1 MIAKRKNA
9 NNIREIIESVE
20 YTKRVG
26 SAWAIGAGNDNGS
39 VQKAHGKRKK
49 IMSNAKKGG
58 SPPRPPQRGQQNH
71 DLKIG
76 GKVKIIVHNEETST
90 TTFCKDTRRRR
101 DQRNKFRN
109 SAPVDGLRVFSA
121 SSAQHVEPPR
131 SATLLLLLSMSSA
144 VKLDPSRGLATH

>member
-26 SAWAIGAGNDNGS
+26 SAWAVGAGNDNGS

-49 IMSNAKKGG
+49 IVSKAKKGG
-58 SPPRPPQRGQQNH
+58 SPPRLPQRGQQNH

-90 TTFCKDTRRRR
+90 TTFCKDTRKCAWGGGEPRPE
-101 DQRNKFRN
+101 QVT
-109 SAPVDGLRVFSA
+109 SAPIAVECLFS
-121 SSAQHVEPPR
+121 
-131 SATLLLLLSMSSA
+131 
-144 VKLDPSRGLATH
+144 K